1 MSNNLIVNIGDLIFA
16 TDAYHNLYRDYRWYN
31 YCDFIIAEVVSV
43 GSGVFTVEAI
53 DRRHPHRMPFALD
66 WVSPIS
72 SPARFLKV
80 YAK

>member
-1 MSNNLIVNIGDLIFA
+1 MSNNLIVSVGDLIFA
-16 TDAYHNLYRDYRWYN
+16 TDEYHKLFAVYQWWN

-43 GSGVFTVEAI
+43 GTGGFSVEAI

-72 SPARFLKV
+72 SPARFIKV